1 MTAMLLHRQL
11 RAECHGPTTFG
22 PNSSRRRWASS
33 SVRPSG
39 PVARFA
45 HASVANPDSH
55 TRGFRAILRERVAG
69 NLASPILVMHE
80 GAILEGH
87 CTTQREVAR
96 EDRKVTVFPKEE
108 RLAQAGG
115 HKQS

>member
-1 MTAMLLHRQL
+1 MSGDITA
-11 RAECHGPTTFG
+11 A
-22 PNSSRRRWASS
+22 RRLELQ
-33 SVRPSG
+33 PS
-39 PVARFA
+39 AR
-45 HASVANPDSH
+45 V
-55 TRGFRAILRERVAG
+55 VG

-80 GAILEGH
+80 GATLEGH

-96 EDRKVTVFPKEE
+96 EDRRVTVFPKEE